1 MAGRSLTE
9 LMTGIL
15 GQVAAGKAAAQAKP
29 ASEAAD
35 LEAKLKE
42 ARTSGD
48 DEAAQQVLGQI
59 TARRESLKEAGIKQ
73 PEPKKGRRRTSVGSS
88 SGDSIFPQMS
98 AEEVADLLAG
108 KGKYEKVTTTGTPTI
123 TATTDQ
129 MRDISAEVNG
139 WGAAPTSPGQWTP
152 KTLAETSEVKEME
165 ASPDGP
171 KNAPASLASELMDR
185 LEAHHAAL
193 TSFLKNLPDQLRAH
207 AQHSP
212 YFGPAHE
219 HFAKQLEVGK
229 TQGEITTF
237 GKSDREAL
245 REKRDLIAASIP
257 GGSVHGIRSAAMDQN
272 LAGLT
277 YRTPLDN
284 TIIKGFELP
293 SVVGNYTDIPTTSEL
308 QQQLRI
314 ATRRPGRAA
323 KKQEALASIDTQIAE
338 ADRAARALPSHI
350 KSLTIDL
357 PSRLGQ
363 LKEKMNDIRE
373 NGVFQTDDPGVNHK
387 AIMDIADSLS
397 TINNSINSSIMAGTK
412 AAIDDTFK
420 GTGLSLQK
428 KFKNFLGTSIHK
440 KIFDHVKWMGKNLTQ
455 RDPGETW
462 RWHEEPNSDWI
473 VGAKPDNL
481 TRILKG
487 LATKQGLSRDDVL
500 SKRGHIWGLSS
511 KDAFGR
517 RTGKR
522 EQIEISR
529 ENAEALRSSK
539 DADKSGR
546 TARDL
551 GNHMLRII
559 KDYEAGNTAKYRMWE
574 LPAEWQPTSG
584 KEGSGTRRITGSGD
598 PKAQI
603 AEQALYPYTEEAAET
618 LEKRTK
624 PIEVVGEDGT
634 VTRVAAGTGGV
645 FVKGTK
651 NKPARSQRVVGGE
664 AAVSRVARTTAV
676 GRVKELSGIAG
687 AVARAKKAGTT
698 YDEDGNTQPISKED
712 GALLDANPEA
722 LVEVYNHVRG
732 HQQLIEKH
740 VDTVKTQGRNAIPK
754 EDRKILGPSGMAEV
768 NRRAK
773 L

>member
-35 LEAKLKE
+35 LEAKLRE

-88 SGDSIFPQMS
+88 SGASIFPQMS

-123 TATTDQ
+123 NATTDQ

-229 TQGEITTF
+229 TQGETTSF

-245 REKRDLIAASIP
+245 REKRDLIENSEP
-257 GGSVHGIRSAAMDQN
+257 SGSKFELRKRNAILDQNFAAMTYGE
-272 LAGLT
+272 AGRSYIQDVPVTGPIMEKSLK
-277 YRTPLDN
+277 R
-284 TIIKGFELP
+284 KGTALE
-293 SVVGNYTDIPTTSEL
+293 SIN
-308 QQQLRI
+308 
-314 ATRRPGRAA
+314 
-323 KKQEALASIDTQIAE
+323 KQITE
-338 ADRAARALPSHI
+338 ADRAARVLPSHI

-522 EQIEISR
+522 EQIEISQ
-529 ENAEALRSSK
+529 ENAEALRASK

-559 KDYEAGNTAKYRMWE
+559 KDYNAGNTAKYRMWE

-651 NKPARSQRVVGGE
+651 NKPARSQRVVAGE
-664 AAVSRVARTTAV
+664 AAVSRVARATAL
-676 GRVKELSGIAG
+676 GRVKALSGIAG

-712 GALLDANPEA
+712 SALLDANPES